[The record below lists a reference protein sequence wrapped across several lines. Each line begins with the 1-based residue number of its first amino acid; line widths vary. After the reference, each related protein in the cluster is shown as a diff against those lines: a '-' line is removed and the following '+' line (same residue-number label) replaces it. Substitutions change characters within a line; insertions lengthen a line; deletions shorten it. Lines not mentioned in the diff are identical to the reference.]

1 MVLTTASDLSLRRDI
16 DLPKAGRPEV
26 ARPDTRKM
34 PPPISLPQS
43 FGPRFGEDGAVD
55 LAVLAPFATDRHNYP
70 VSLTTARHP

>member
-1 MVLTTASDLSLRRDI
+1 MVLTTASDLSLRRDT

-34 PPPISLPQS
+34 PPPISLPQF

-55 LAVLAPFATDRHNYP
+55 LAVLAPHATDRHNYP